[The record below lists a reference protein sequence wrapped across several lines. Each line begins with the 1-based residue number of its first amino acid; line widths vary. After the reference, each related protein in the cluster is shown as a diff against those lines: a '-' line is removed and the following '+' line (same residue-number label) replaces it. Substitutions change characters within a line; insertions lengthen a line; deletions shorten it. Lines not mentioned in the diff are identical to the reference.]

1 MDNMMAVA
9 IFPKIAPE
17 NLDQFK
23 AIATKML
30 EEVKKQESI
39 LRYDMFFTAD
49 NSSCVVL
56 EEYTSPDGVF
66 EHVKKNSALL
76 DQLTALGGKIE
87 GSIFPMSSEGQAIAD
102 IRANWDAKFH
112 TYFSGKPRK

>member
-1 MDNMMAVA
+1 MQNMMAVA

-17 NLDQFK
+17 NLEQFK
-23 AIATKML
+23 AVATKML
-30 EEVKKQESI
+30 EEVNKQDSI
-39 LRYDMFFTAD
+39 LRYDMFFTSD
-49 NSSCVVL
+49 NRSCVVL
-56 EEYTSPDGVF
+56 EEYRSPDDLF
-66 EHVKKNSALL
+66 EHVKNNSALL